1 MKAIASISIL
11 YACTLLPVYAI
22 PVPDETS
29 IASTPPALTSVSPSN
44 SVTDNSSASASN
56 LSVVSNSSLAS
67 TFPTGTQRI
76 AVNEGSG
83 NLAAYSSSGALLGH
97 VQASAA
103 IGKNATSPDTAQ
115 VGSGALAGSAV
126 AAATTTTTTV
136 KTCRPATSDEIT
148 TSESTFN
155 QSVPGLQA
163 LTDAATKYGGGQKPT
178 RIYVNDPS
186 YPNVVATICYSTDT
200 VNLAPSGSP
209 SCSSE
214 MTNLNADQTNTG
226 QPITLT
232 HSVLT
237 GFKSD
242 VSTTTTKTSQFNWSD
257 TITAQASIPEI
268 MDVSSVNTFSLQI
281 SNTQGT
287 STTTSIDSQT
297 SDKVT
302 YTSRPGVNCPVQ
314 ANVTTCNYEATG
326 SIDVYLSGSIW
337 FEYKTWFR
345 EPGCLQALIQPGAPC
360 AGKGDHPKND
370 LNHCYDNNKCPT
382 HGHWNWDISNDLP
395 NISDRSNPIQFKNG
409 FKSTDTA
416 NYKSDC
422 DSK

>member
-11 YACTLLPVYAI
+11 YVCALLPVYAI

-29 IASTPPALTSVSPSN
+29 IASTPPALTSVSPAN

-56 LSVVSNSSLAS
+56 LSMVSNSSLAS
-67 TFPTGTQRI
+67 TFPTGTKMI

-83 NLAAYSSSGALLGH
+83 NLAAYSNSGAFLGH

-155 QSVPGLQA
+155 QSVPGFQA

-178 RIYVNDPS
+178 RIYVNDP
-186 YPNVVATICYSTDT
+186 YVWDPPLQASTDT
-200 VNLAPSGSP
+200 VNLAPS
-209 SCSSE
+209 E
-214 MTNLNADQTNTG
+214 
-226 QPITLT
+226 
-232 HSVLT
+232 
-237 GFKSD
+237 
-242 VSTTTTKTSQFNWSD
+242 TSQFNWSD

-297 SDKVT
+297 NDKVK

-314 ANVTTCNYEATG
+314 VNVTTCNYEATG
-326 SIDVYLSGSIW
+326 SVDVYLSGSIW
-337 FEYKTWFR
+337 FEYKTWF
-345 EPGCLQALIQPGAPC
+345 
-360 AGKGDHPKND
+360 
-370 LNHCYDNNKCPT
+370 
-382 HGHWNWDISNDLP
+382 
-395 NISDRSNPIQFKNG
+395 KNG

-416 NYKSDC
+416 NYHSDC